1 MKVIEFDKKYY
12 EQTAELI
19 SLFRVHLRKFKGIES
34 NPDFDSAKDELNSF
48 ANDKNYP
55 IYLCVEKEQIIGYMI
70 LKIDGVIWVEQLFV
84 REDYRRKGVASLLFS
99 KAEERSKEIGEDT
112 LFNYVHP
119 NNEPIIK
126 FLKSK
131 GYTVLNLI
139 EVRKPFKNEETKTI
153 IKIGNNEFDY

>member
-1 MKVIEFDKKYY
+1 MKVIEFDKKYF
-12 EQTAELI
+12 EQTAELL
-19 SLFRVHLRKFKGIES
+19 SLFRVQLRKFKGIES
-34 NPDFDSAKDELNSF
+34 NPDIDSAKDELNSF

-55 IYLCVEKEQIIGYMI
+55 IYLYAEKEQIIGYMI

-99 KAEERSKEIGEDT
+99 EAEDRLKEIGEDT

-153 IKIGNNEFDY
+153 ITIGNNEFDY

>member
-1 MKVIEFDKKYY
+1 MEVILFDKKYFN
-12 EQTAELI
+12 QTAELL
-19 SLFRVHLRKFKGIES
+19 SLFRVQLRKFKGLETD
-34 NPDFDSAKDELNSF
+34 PDLDNAKDELNSF
-48 ANDKNYP
+48 VNDENYP

-70 LKIDGVIWVEQLFV
+70 LKVDGVIWVEQLFV
-84 REDYRRKGVASLLFS
+84 SEDYRRKGVASLLFS

-139 EVRKPFKNEETKTI
+139 EIRKPFKNEETKTI